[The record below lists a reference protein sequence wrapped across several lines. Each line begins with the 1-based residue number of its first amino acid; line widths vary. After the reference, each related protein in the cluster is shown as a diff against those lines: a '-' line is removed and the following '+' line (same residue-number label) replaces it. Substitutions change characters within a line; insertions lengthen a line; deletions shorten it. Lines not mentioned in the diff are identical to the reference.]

1 MSGIFETLVEQNTK
15 IISLLE
21 VIAGAYGKQSYKG
34 VVAQDLTAIDISGN
48 QQSFADAADAA
59 DAADEVAEEVAA
71 TVAEEAVVI
80 GQETDASTLDK
91 KGLPWDS
98 RIHSTAKS
106 FNADGTWK
114 YLRGIDREVLVP
126 QVEAE
131 LRAAMDVENY
141 SNEIVAEAEE
151 VAPIV
156 TNVPVND
163 SPATAAAPVVAAPPV
178 VAQPG
183 LPPIGGV
190 GLPPQAPVA
199 INFPELEGE
208 EGATDAAMEQT
219 AAALAHKHGADAL
232 EKLYGLFGVGGGKTA
247 KDIAAG
253 YKFTFWQYATNDDF
267 LRSQSVI

>member
-1 MSGIFETLVEQNTK
+1 MSGIFESIASNNEKTVGVLETLVEQNTK

-21 VIAGAYGKQSYKG
+21 VIAGAYGKEQRG
-34 VVAQDLTAIDISGN
+34 TLTVVDTVADK
-48 QQSFADAADAA
+48 QSFA
-59 DAADEVAEEVAA
+59 DAADEVAEEVAQS
-71 TVAEEAVVI
+71 I

-91 KGLPWDS
+91 NGLPWDS

-114 YLRGIDREVLVP
+114 YLRGVDREVLVP

-131 LRAAMDVENY
+131 LRAAMGVVATAEVVE
-141 SNEIVAEAEE
+141 ELAETL
-151 VAPIV
+151 APDV
-156 TNVPVND
+156 TNVAVND
-163 SPATAAAPVVAAPPV
+163 SPATAAVPQAPVVAAPPV

-183 LPPIGGV
+183 LPPIAGA
-190 GLPPQAPVA
+190 GLPPQAPVS
-199 INFPELEGE
+199 IDFPDLEGE

>member
-21 VIAGAYGKQSYKG
+21 VIAGAYGKQS
-34 VVAQDLTAIDISGN
+34 TAKP
-48 QQSFADAADAA
+48 SFA

-71 TVAEEAVVI
+71 TVAEEAVVL

-91 KGLPWDS
+91 NGLPWDS

-131 LRAAMDVENY
+131 LRAMMGKVDNVE
-141 SNEIVAEAEE
+141 EMIVEEA
-151 VAPIV
+151 
-156 TNVPVND
+156 PVVVEA
-163 SPATAAAPVVAAPPV
+163 PATAAVPQAPVVTAPPV

-183 LPPIGGV
+183 LPPIAGV
-190 GLPPQAPVA
+190 GLSPQAPVS
-199 INFPELEGE
+199 IDFPDLEGE
-208 EGATDAAMEQT
+208 DGATDAAMEQT
-219 AAALAHKHGADAL
+219 AAALVHKHGADAL
-232 EKLYGLFGVGGGKTA
+232 EKLYGLFGVGGSKTA

>member
-21 VIAGAYGKQSYKG
+21 VIAGAYGKEQRG
-34 VVAQDLTAIDISGN
+34 TLTVVDTVAGK
-48 QQSFADAADAA
+48 QSFA
-59 DAADEVAEEVAA
+59 DAADEVAEEVAQS
-71 TVAEEAVVI
+71 I
-80 GQETDASTLDK
+80 GQETDSTVLDK
-91 KGLPWDS
+91 NGLPWDS

-151 VAPIV
+151 VAPVV
-156 TNVPVND
+156 TNVAVND
-163 SPATAAAPVVAAPPV
+163 SPATAAVPQAPVVAAPPV